1 MAAETKVITTEEM
14 TRIRERDFA
23 TLFGENI
30 NGLLNMLKVT
40 RRVEAVAGTVLKVR
54 NVTGTLE
61 NGDVDE
67 GDVIPLSQYKTAD
80 TPIGELSLKKW
91 RKATTAEAIEK
102 SGYAHA
108 VNETNAKALKDVQKT
123 IRQDFVKFLNT
134 ATGSISA
141 TGTGLQAALADG
153 WGKMQVA
160 YEDDDITPVYFLNPE
175 DVASYLGTAN
185 IVAQTSFG
193 FTYIENFL
201 NLGTV
206 IMSPRITKGTYRATA
221 AENLIAYY
229 VNVNQ
234 ANGLGDAFNFTT
246 DPETGFIGV
255 HEEPNYTRMQEE
267 TVMVA
272 GVQILAEYPAGI
284 VAGTITSAVSDD
296 TKPEEP

>member
-1 MAAETKVITTEEM
+1 MAAERNTITTEEM

-61 NGDVDE
+61 DGDVDE
-67 GDVIPLSQYKTAD
+67 GDVIPLSQYETAD

-91 RKATTAEAIEK
+91 RKATTAESIEK

-123 IRQDFVKFLNT
+123 IRQDFVNFLNT

-185 IVAQTSFG
+185 IIAQTSFG
-193 FTYIENFL
+193 FTYIEDFL

-234 ANGLGDAFNFTT
+234 SNGLGEAFSFTT

-284 VAGTITSAVSDD
+284 VAGTITSAVSDN
-296 TKPEEP
+296 TEPEKP

>member
-1 MAAETKVITTEEM
+1 MAAETNVITTEEM
-14 TRIRERDFA
+14 TRIREQDFA

-67 GDVIPLSQYKTAD
+67 GDVIPLSQYETAD

-91 RKATTAEAIEK
+91 RKATTAEAIQK

-123 IRQDFVKFLNT
+123 IRQDFVNFLNT

-175 DVASYLGTAN
+175 DVASYLGAAN

-234 ANGLGDAFNFTT
+234 ANGLGEAFSFTT

-284 VAGTITSAVSDD
+284 VAGTITSATSDN
-296 TKPEEP
+296 TEPEKP

>member
-67 GDVIPLSQYKTAD
+67 GDVIPLSQYETAD

-123 IRQDFVKFLNT
+123 IRQDFVNFLNT

>member
-54 NVTGTLE
+54 DVTGTLE
-61 NGDVDE
+61 DGAVDE

-123 IRQDFVKFLNT
+123 IRQDFVNFLNT

-206 IMSPRITKGTYRATA
+206 IMTPRITKGTYRATA

-229 VNVNQ
+229 VNVNG
-234 ANGLGDAFNFTT
+234 ANGLGEAFSFTT

-284 VAGTITSAVSDD
+284 VAGTINSNF
-296 TKPEEP
+296 

>member
-1 MAAETKVITTEEM
+1 MAAEHNTITTEEM

-30 NGLLNMLKVT
+30 NGLLNMMKVT

-61 NGDVDE
+61 DGDVDE

-80 TPIGELSLKKW
+80 TPIGELKLKKW
-91 RKATTAEAIEK
+91 RKATTAEAIEQ

-123 IRQDFVKFLNT
+123 IRQDFVNFLNT

-153 WGKMQVA
+153 WGKMQIA

-175 DVASYLGTAN
+175 DVSSYLGTAN
-185 IVAQTSFG
+185 IVAQASFG
-193 FTYIENFL
+193 FTYIKDFL

-234 ANGLGDAFNFTT
+234 ANGLGEAFSFTT
-246 DPETGFIGV
+246 DPETEFIGV

-284 VAGTITSAVSDD
+284 VAGTITSAVSDN
-296 TKPEEP
+296 TEPEKP

>member
-1 MAAETKVITTEEM
+1 MAAEPKVITTEEM

-61 NGDVDE
+61 DGDVDE
-67 GDVIPLSQYKTAD
+67 GDVIPLSQYETAD

-153 WGKMQVA
+153 
-160 YEDDDITPVYFLNPE
+160 
-175 DVASYLGTAN
+175 
-185 IVAQTSFG
+185 
-193 FTYIENFL
+193 
-201 NLGTV
+201 
-206 IMSPRITKGTYRATA
+206 
-221 AENLIAYY
+221 
-229 VNVNQ
+229 
-234 ANGLGDAFNFTT
+234 
-246 DPETGFIGV
+246 
-255 HEEPNYTRMQEE
+255 
-267 TVMVA
+267 
-272 GVQILAEYPAGI
+272 
-284 VAGTITSAVSDD
+284 
-296 TKPEEP
+296 